1 MSLALLGILI
11 SLALLITLAY
21 RGHSVIAVA
30 PIAASIAV
38 LMSGAPLLASY
49 TQVFMPAL
57 GGFMANFFPLFLVGA
72 IFGRLM
78 TVSGYAHDIAG
89 WISGV
94 LGPRFAILVTTLA
107 TALLTYGG
115 VSAWVVVFTIFPIAT
130 SLFAQAD
137 IPRRLMPAAIALGIF
152 TFATAALPGSPQIHN
167 TIPTKFFGTNTFA
180 APGLGLLGAV
190 IVFGLGMLWLE
201 RRQRQLAAAGES
213 FADPTEAEIKET
225 ERTGA
230 PLPTGA
236 ARVSDPDVLDGERPD
251 GERPDGDGATQA
263 GPARTSVATAERPS
277 PSSAVA
283 MATEGTEGSGQRP
296 TALAGLVGLAPILVI
311 VAVNAL
317 CTYVVFPALDVSYLA
332 EEKFGATDLGAVTGI
347 WSVTVAMLAGIL
359 LVFALRPGSFTPYV
373 EGITEGARNAVLPV
387 FNTASEVA
395 YGAVIASLAVFAT
408 VRDGLFGVS
417 DNPAIVAAVSTTG
430 ISGLTGSASGGLT
443 ITLSTFGEQLAQMA
457 TEQGISME
465 LMHRVTAM
473 AATGFDSLPHNG
485 AIITLL
491 LVCGLSHRESYKDIF
506 AVTVVVPIIGLV
518 IVTALG
524 LTVGTF

>member
-1 MSLALLGILI
+1 MTLALLGILL
-11 SLALLITLAY
+11 SLVLLITLAY

-30 PIAASIAV
+30 PFAATVAV

-57 GGFMANFFPLFLVGA
+57 GGFMAAFFPLFLVGA

-78 TVSGYAHDIAG
+78 TVSGYARDLAG

-94 LGPRFAILVTTLA
+94 LGPRFAILVTVLA

-130 SLFAQAD
+130 ALFAEAD
-137 IPRRLMPAAIALGIF
+137 IPKRLMPAAIALGIF

-180 APGLGLLGAV
+180 APGLGLLGAI
-190 IVFGLGMLWLE
+190 IVFALGMLWLE
-201 RRQRQLAAAGES
+201 RRQKQLAADGETFGDLTIAERKEAERLGGGRATGGTS
-213 FADPTEAEIKET
+213 PERGVADPDAPEGGAATQPASAPVSVALA
-225 ERTGA
+225 ERT
-230 PLPTGA
+230 
-236 ARVSDPDVLDGERPD
+236 S
-251 GERPDGDGATQA
+251 
-263 GPARTSVATAERPS
+263 PS
-277 PSSAVA
+277 PEV
-283 MATEGTEGSGQRP
+283 GQRP
-296 TALAGLVGLAPILVI
+296 GAVAGLIGLSPILAI
-311 VAVNAL
+311 VAANAL
-317 CTYVVFPALDVSYLA
+317 CTYLLFPALDFGYLA
-332 EEKFGATDLGAVTGI
+332 DKKFGGTSIAAVTGI
-347 WSVTVAMLAGIL
+347 WSVTVAMLAGIA
-359 LVFALRPGSFTPYV
+359 LVFLMRVGFWREYV
-373 EGITEGARNAVLPV
+373 EALTEGARNAVLPV
-387 FNTASEVA
+387 FNTASEVG

-408 VRDGLFGVS
+408 VRDGMFGVS
-417 DNPAIVAAVSTTG
+417 DNPVVVAAVSTSG

-443 ITLSTFGEQLAQMA
+443 ITLNTFGEQLATMA
-457 TEQGISME
+457 TDQGISMD

-473 AATGFDSLPHNG
+473 ASTGFDSLPHNG

-506 AVTVVVPIIGLV
+506 VVTVIVPVVGLLAV
-518 IVTALG
+518 MGIG

>member
-1 MSLALLGILI
+1 MTLALLGILL
-11 SLALLITLAY
+11 SLVLLITLAY

-30 PIAASIAV
+30 PFAAMVAV

-57 GGFMANFFPLFLVGA
+57 GGFMAAFFPLFLVGA

-78 TVSGYAHDIAG
+78 TVSGYARDLAG

-94 LGPRFAILVTTLA
+94 LGPRFAILVTVLA

-130 SLFAQAD
+130 ALFAEAD
-137 IPRRLMPAAIALGIF
+137 IPKRLMPAAIALGIF

-180 APGLGLLGAV
+180 APGLGLLGA
-190 IVFGLGMLWLE
+190 ILVFALGMLWLE
-201 RRQRQLAAAGES
+201 RRQKQLLAAGES
-213 FADPTEAEIKET
+213 FADLTLAERKEAE
-225 ERTGA
+225 RLGRD
-230 PLPTGA
+230 LPTTGSPHRA
-236 ARVSDPDVLDGERPD
+236 DAVDPDALEGT
-251 GERPDGDGATQA
+251 ATQ
-263 GPARTSVATAERPS
+263 PASAPVTVATAERTSPS
-277 PSSAVA
+277 PEV
-283 MATEGTEGSGQRP
+283 GQRP
-296 TALAGLVGLAPILVI
+296 GPVAGLIGLSPILAI
-311 VAVNAL
+311 VAANAL
-317 CTYVVFPALDVSYLA
+317 CTYLLFPALDTGYLA
-332 EEKFGATDLGAVTGI
+332 DKKFGGTSIAAVTGI
-347 WSVTVAMLAGIL
+347 WSVTVAMLAGIA
-359 LVFALRPGSFTPYV
+359 LVFLMRVGSWREYV
-373 EGITEGARNAVLPV
+373 EGLTEGARNAVLPV
-387 FNTASEVA
+387 FNTASEVG

-408 VRDGLFGVS
+408 VRDGMFGVS
-417 DNPAIVAAVSTTG
+417 DNPVVVAAVSTSG

-443 ITLSTFGEQLAQMA
+443 ITLNTFGEQLAQMA
-457 TEQGISME
+457 TDQGISME

-473 AATGFDSLPHNG
+473 ASTGFDSLPHNG

-506 AVTVVVPIIGLV
+506 VVTVIVPVVGLLAV
-518 IVTALG
+518 MGIG

>member
-1 MSLALLGILI
+1 MTLALLGILI
-11 SLALLITLAY
+11 SLAVLITLAY

-30 PIAASIAV
+30 PFAASIAV
-38 LMSGAPLLASY
+38 IMSGAPLLASY

-78 TVSGYAHDIAG
+78 TVSGYAHDLAG
-89 WISGV
+89 WISGI

-130 SLFAQAD
+130 ALFEEAD

-180 APGLGLLGAV
+180 APGLGILGA
-190 IVFGLGMLWLE
+190 ILVFGLGMLWLD
-201 RRQRQLAAAGES
+201 RRQKQLARAGES
-213 FADPTEAEIKET
+213 FVDPTEAELKEARRRGDDRGPIVAT
-225 ERTGA
+225 PEMAAASPAPDAEPADGPRPHTGA
-230 PLPTGA
+230 LTG
-236 ARVSDPDVLDGERPD
+236 LI
-251 GERPDGDGATQA
+251 
-263 GPARTSVATAERPS
+263 
-277 PSSAVA
+277 
-283 MATEGTEGSGQRP
+283 
-296 TALAGLVGLAPILVI
+296 GLSPILVI
-311 VAVNAL
+311 VLVNAL
-317 CTYVVFPALDVSYLA
+317 CTYVVFPAMDVGYLSS
-332 EEKFGATDLGAVTGI
+332 EKFGETSLDGVAGI

-359 LVFALRPGSFTPYV
+359 LVFLLRIGSFTDYV
-373 EGITEGARNAVLPV
+373 DGLTEGAKNAVLPV
-387 FNTASEVA
+387 FNTASEVG
-395 YGAVIASLAVFAT
+395 YGAVIASLAAFAT
-408 VRDGLFGVS
+408 IRDGMFGVS
-417 DNPAIVAAVSTTG
+417 DNPVVVAAVSTSG

-443 ITLSTFGEQLAQMA
+443 ITLETFGSDLAQMA
-457 TEQGISME
+457 TEQGLSMD

-506 AVTVVVPIIGLV
+506 VVTVIVPVVGLLAV
-518 IVTALG
+518 MGLG
-524 LTVGTF
+524 LAVGAF

>member
-1 MSLALLGILI
+1 MSLALLGIFI

-30 PIAASIAV
+30 PIAASVAV
-38 LMSGAPLLASY
+38 VMSGAPLLASY

-57 GGFMANFFPLFLVGA
+57 GGFIANFFPLFLVGA

-190 IVFGLGMLWLE
+190 VVFGLGMLWLE
-201 RRQRQLAAAGES
+201 RRQRQLATAGES
-213 FADPTEAEIKET
+213 FADPTEAEIKEA

-230 PLPTGA
+230 PLPTGG
-236 ARVSDPDVLDGERPD
+236 ARVADPDSLDGDSPD
-251 GERPDGDGATQA
+251 GTGYHGAGATQTS
-263 GPARTSVATAERPS
+263 PARTSVATAERPS

-283 MATEGTEGSGQRP
+283 MTTQGVGERP

-317 CTYVVFPALDVSYLA
+317 CTYVLFPALDVSYLA
-332 EEKFGATDLGAVTGI
+332 EEKFGATDLSAVTGI
-347 WSVTVAMLAGIL
+347 WSVTVAMLTGIL
-359 LVFALRPGSFTPYV
+359 LVFALRPGSASSYV

-408 VRDGLFGVS
+408 VRDGFFGVS

-443 ITLSTFGEQLAQMA
+443 ITLSTFSEQLAQMA
-457 TEQGISME
+457 TEQGIPME

-506 AVTVVVPIIGLV
+506 AVTVVVPLIGLV
-518 IVTALG
+518 VVTALG